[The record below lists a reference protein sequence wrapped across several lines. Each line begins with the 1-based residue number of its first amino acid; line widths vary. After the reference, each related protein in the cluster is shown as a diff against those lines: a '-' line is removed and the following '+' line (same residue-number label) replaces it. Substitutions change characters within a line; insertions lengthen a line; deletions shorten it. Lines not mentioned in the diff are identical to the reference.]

1 MSILEQLFGT
11 KNVPEKNDGLTQQE
25 REALLDFL
33 LYCKYVDNHLS
44 LAEQSVIQGE
54 VDQLNWE
61 SGNAVEIYM
70 STATERVRKARK
82 NETLEENFLKN
93 VSERLESAYAKETA
107 QKLMVKL
114 FQSDGEIDD
123 AEKTFAEKMSAYLG

>member
-1 MSILEQLFGT
+1 MSILEKIFGT
-11 KNVPEKNDGLTQQE
+11 KNAPEKNDGLTQQE
-25 REALLDFL
+25 REALLDLL

-44 LAEQSVIQGE
+44 LAEESVIQGE
-54 VDQLNWE
+54 IDQFNWE
-61 SGNAVEIYM
+61 SGIDVKIYM
-70 STATERVRKARK
+70 STATERVRKART
-82 NETLEENFLKN
+82 NATLENFLKD
-93 VSERLESAYAKETA
+93 VSERLESTYSKETA